1 MNEVKNMSI
10 TIEDIKTRLETFG
23 YKFNEASDTY
33 ALNFAKD
40 KAEQHIKN
48 VINSSEIPEESKF
61 ATIDAICAEFLALKN
76 GTGQLP
82 DELIESVVKS
92 VKMGDATITLDE
104 SASVGQQFDAIVSS
118 MTNYYSDDFMRF
130 RKMVW

>member
-1 MNEVKNMSI
+1 MSI
-10 TIEDIKTRLETFG
+10 TIEDIKSRLETFG
-23 YKFNEASDTY
+23 YKFNEASDTF

-48 VINSSEIPEESKF
+48 IINDTDIPDEAKF
-61 ATIDAICAEFLALKN
+61 ATIDAICAEFLALKK
-76 GTGQLP
+76 GTGQLT

-92 VKMGDATITLDE
+92 VKLGDTTVTLDE
-104 SASVGQQFDAIVSS
+104 SASADRQFDAIVNS
-118 MTNYYSDDFMRF
+118 MMNYYSDDFMRF

>member
-1 MNEVKNMSI
+1 MSI
-10 TIEDIKTRLETFG
+10 TIEDITSRLETFG
-23 YKFNEASDTY
+23 YEFNEASDTY

-40 KAEQHIKN
+40 KVEQHIKN
-48 VINSSEIPEESKF
+48 VINSSDIPEESKF
-61 ATIDAICAEFLALKN
+61 ATIDAICAEFLALKK

-82 DELIESVVKS
+82 DELIECVVKS
-92 VKMGDATITLDE
+92 VKLGDSTLTLDE
-104 SASVGQQFDAIVSS
+104 SASLDKQFDAIVSS

>member
-1 MNEVKNMSI
+1 MSI
-10 TIEDIKTRLETFG
+10 TIEDITSRLKTFG
-23 YKFNEASDTY
+23 YEFNEASDTY
-33 ALNFAKD
+33 ALNFAKG

-48 VINSSEIPEESKF
+48 VINSSDIPEESKF
-61 ATIDAICAEFLALKN
+61 ATIDAICAEFLALKK

-82 DELIESVVKS
+82 DELIECVVKS
-92 VKMGDATITLDE
+92 VKLGDSTLTLDE
-104 SASVGQQFDAIVSS
+104 SASVDKQFDAIVSS